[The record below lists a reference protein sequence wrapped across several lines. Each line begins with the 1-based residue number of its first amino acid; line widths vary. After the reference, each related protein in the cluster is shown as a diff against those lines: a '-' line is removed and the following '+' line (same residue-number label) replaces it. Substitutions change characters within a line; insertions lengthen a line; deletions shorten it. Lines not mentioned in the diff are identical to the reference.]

1 MQALLSFDQ
10 APPFSA
16 PIRFFL
22 TAPLFAILAA
32 LLILWEG
39 PDLFVSRWTAATLAL
54 THLITVGFMLQAM
67 LGAMIQILPVVAGAN
82 IARPRFVAAVVHL
95 AIGSG
100 ALCLSAGFLGHPPF
114 FNLAA
119 LCLGVGTALF
129 AAAAAWAL
137 YSVQSTNPTI
147 RGLKLSLIGLA
158 VTVMLG
164 LLLSIALGESLALPL
179 LQLTSIHLAW
189 GVVAWSIALLAA
201 VALVVVPMFQ
211 LTPAYPADFARRFCW
226 AAIALPILW
235 SLVDLLGWQIAS
247 TTLASA
253 MALLTGTFALQTLRL
268 QSQGTR
274 ARFDAS
280 QQLWRVGMIC
290 LIAACG
296 LWLLARFLPMLG
308 DRREWPLL
316 CGILVFVG
324 GFMSVIVGMFYKIV
338 PFLVWLHLQNRS
350 GGRILAPNMNK
361 VIAGWQIERQMH
373 AHFLS
378 LATLLTATLFPGW
391 LAYPAGLLLL
401 LANTWLLRNLVA
413 AIVFYRR
420 HCAQIDATISASP

>member
-16 PIRFFL
+16 PIRFFV

-39 PDLFVSRWTAATLAL
+39 PEIFASRWTAATLAL

-82 IARPRFVAAVVHL
+82 IARPRLIAAVVHL
-95 AIGSG
+95 VIGCG
-100 ALCLSAGFLGHPPF
+100 ALYLAAGFLGHQPY

-119 LCLGVGTALF
+119 LCLGAGTALF
-129 AAAAAWAL
+129 VTAAGRAL
-137 YSVQSTNPTI
+137 FSVQSTNATI

-158 VTVMLG
+158 VTAALG

-189 GVVAWSIALLAA
+189 SVVAWSTSLLAA
-201 VALVVVPMFQ
+201 VAMVVVPMFQ
-211 LTPAYPADFARRFCW
+211 LTPAYPAEFARRFCW
-226 AAIALPILW
+226 VAITLPILW

-247 TTLASA
+247 TTLATA
-253 MALLTGTFALQTLRL
+253 MTLTTGTFALQTLHL
-268 QSQGTR
+268 QSQSTR

-280 QQLWRVGMIC
+280 QRLWRVGMTC
-290 LIAACG
+290 LITACG
-296 LWLLARFLPMLG
+296 LWLLARFLPALG
-308 DRREWPLL
+308 DRQEWPLL

-338 PFLVWLHLQNRS
+338 PFLVWLHLQNRG
-350 GGRILAPNMNK
+350 GGRLLAPNMNK
-361 VIAGWQIERQMH
+361 VIAGRQIERQMQ
-373 AHFLS
+373 AHFFS
-378 LATLLTATLFPGW
+378 LATLLMAALLPGW
-391 LAYPAGLLLL
+391 LAYLAGLALL

-420 HCAQIDATISASP
+420 QCAQIDATLSASQ